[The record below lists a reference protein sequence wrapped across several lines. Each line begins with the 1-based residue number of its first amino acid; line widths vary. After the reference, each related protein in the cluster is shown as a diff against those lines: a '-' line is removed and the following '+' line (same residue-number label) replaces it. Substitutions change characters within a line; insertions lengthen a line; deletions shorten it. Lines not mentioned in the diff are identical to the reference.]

1 MIRDIYI
8 LGSTGSVG
16 MTTLKIIDKDKRNFN
31 IKLLTTNKNINK
43 IYKQALE
50 YKVNKIV
57 IFDKDKQ
64 KKNITK
70 FKKKK
75 IKVYSTIKDAL
86 KKNKKKSF
94 LTINAISGIDGL
106 EPSLDIIQFTK
117 NFATANKESIICGWK
132 FLEKE
137 CKKNKTNFIPLDSE
151 HFSIWTLLK
160 SENRNLI
167 KKIYLTAS
175 GGPFLNRK
183 LKNIKNIKPMLALK
197 HPNWKMG
204 KKITID
210 SATMMNKIFEIIEAS
225 KIFDFNINKFE
236 ILIHPKSYV
245 HAIVHFKNG
254 LTKLLTHNTTMEI
267 PITNAIYSNNYDY
280 YNKHNFNFNKLN
292 GINFIK
298 PSKQNFPLLKIL
310 NNKFNNTYFE
320 VILVSINDLLV
331 RKYLEKKISYF
342 SVHKFMLSLIKEPFL
357 SNFFDLKPK
366 NINDIKHMV
375 IKTKEYVE
383 KYLKYNGKKNYK

>member
-1 MIRDIYI
+1 MIKDIYL

-16 MTTLKIIDKDKRNFN
+16 TTTLKILNKNKRKFN
-31 IKLLTTNKNINK
+31 IKLLTTNKNVNK

-57 IFDKDKQ
+57 IFDKN
-64 KKNITK
+64 KKEKYLKK

-75 IKVYSTIKDAL
+75 IKVYSTINNAL

-106 EPSLDIIQFTK
+106 EPSLHIIKYTK
-117 NFATANKESIICGWK
+117 NFATANKESIICGWN
-132 FLEKE
+132 FLDKE

-160 SENRNLI
+160 SENHSFI

-175 GGPFLNRK
+175 GGPFLNKK
-183 LKNIKNIKPMLALK
+183 LKNIKNIKPILALK

-204 KKITID
+204 KKISID
-210 SATMMNKIFEIIEAS
+210 SATMMNKIFEVIEAS
-225 KIFDFNINKFE
+225 KIFNLDINKFE

-245 HAIVHFKNG
+245 HAILHFKNG

-267 PITNAIYSNNYDY
+267 PITNAIYDNKFDY
-280 YNKHNFNFNKLN
+280 FHKHNFNFSKLN
-292 GINFIK
+292 GNNFIK
-298 PSKQNFPLLKIL
+298 PSKKNFPLLKIL
-310 NNKFNNTYFE
+310 NNNFNDTYFE
-320 VILVSINDLLV
+320 VILVSINDCLV
-331 RKYLEKKISYF
+331 KKYLENKISYF
-342 SVHKFMLSLIKEPFL
+342 SIHKFMLSLIKEPFL
-357 SNFFDLKPK
+357 SIYFDLKPK
-366 NINDIKHMV
+366 NIDDIKRMV
-375 IKTKEYVE
+375 IKTNLYVE
-383 KYLKYNGKKNYK
+383 KYLKNNDKKN